1 MPSKREQLLEIMEDA
16 AKGETKATLRARI
29 AELEAEN
36 RMKMSD
42 LAKENEMLRRALEDI
57 AAPAMFFLSRRDA
70 IKMRDTAR
78 ATLRAR
84 QALYEGDGG

>member
-1 MPSKREQLLEIMEDA
+1 MVDPMAQHVQSEQVSKPRERRH
-16 AKGETKATLRARI
+16 G
-29 AELEAEN
+29 
-36 RMKMSD
+36 MKMSD